1 MINIKEQSV
10 SNSESDILSIIDYIN
25 EILNY
30 AECNPNCDYII
41 TYDDMSS
48 LNEAIKKLRR
58 VAGAKNA
65 FGKRRIWTVEKD
77 DPDTDVTLYALRT
90 IVKSGLV
97 PTVRLGR
104 KVLINYDSLLE
115 YFRFGDKKQTATDA
129 IRQINR

>member
-1 MINIKEQSV
+1 MIDIK
-10 SNSESDILSIIDYIN
+10 SNTASYSDSDILSIIDVIN

-65 FGKRRIWTVEKD
+65 FGKRRI
-77 DPDTDVTLYALRT
+77 
-90 IVKSGLV
+90 
-97 PTVRLGR
+97 
-104 KVLINYDSLLE
+104 
-115 YFRFGDKKQTATDA
+115 
-129 IRQINR
+129 

>member
-1 MINIKEQSV
+1 MIDIK
-10 SNSESDILSIIDYIN
+10 SNTASYSDSDILSIIDYIN

-65 FGKRRIWTVEKD
+65 FGKRRI
-77 DPDTDVTLYALRT
+77 
-90 IVKSGLV
+90 
-97 PTVRLGR
+97 
-104 KVLINYDSLLE
+104 
-115 YFRFGDKKQTATDA
+115 
-129 IRQINR
+129 

>member
-10 SNSESDILSIIDYIN
+10 PNSESDILSIIDYIN

-58 VAGAKNA
+58 ICRCQECV
-65 FGKRRIWTVEKD
+65 W
-77 DPDTDVTLYALRT
+77 
-90 IVKSGLV
+90 
-97 PTVRLGR
+97 
-104 KVLINYDSLLE
+104 
-115 YFRFGDKKQTATDA
+115 
-129 IRQINR
+129 

>member
-30 AECNPNCDYII
+30 AECNTNCDYII

-65 FGKRRIWTVEKD
+65 FGKRRI
-77 DPDTDVTLYALRT
+77 
-90 IVKSGLV
+90 
-97 PTVRLGR
+97 
-104 KVLINYDSLLE
+104 
-115 YFRFGDKKQTATDA
+115 
-129 IRQINR
+129 

>member
-1 MINIKEQSV
+1 MIDIK
-10 SNSESDILSIIDYIN
+10 SNTASYSDSDILSIIEVIN

-65 FGKRRIWTVEKD
+65 FGKRRI
-77 DPDTDVTLYALRT
+77 
-90 IVKSGLV
+90 
-97 PTVRLGR
+97 
-104 KVLINYDSLLE
+104 
-115 YFRFGDKKQTATDA
+115 
-129 IRQINR
+129 